1 MTEKA
6 GICPPLLRESKILS
20 HTERNRMQNRLHL
33 DLHEDVLAQR
43 AQMLYNKMES
53 KLA

>member
-6 GICPPLLRESKILS
+6 GICPPLLRESTVLS
-20 HTERNRMQNRLHL
+20 HTEWNGKRYRLYL